1 MVPSTG
7 YLKYFKLYLYDEGFV
22 VQMPEAAEPKKIPPF
37 QPQNKLFHVL
47 KESTRGGDMLGIETV
62 GALNDYVTWQR
73 QSKGTASGTGGNA
86 GEEDCADRRA
96 DCRKSAEKVCLD
108 RRSFFVRKDYIFQ
121 TAFHPAR
128 VSGLVP
134 HPISVDDYFKNRVD
148 TPLDAEGKPNYEC
161 LEALDVELLITI

>member
-1 MVPSTG
+1 M
-7 YLKYFKLYLYDEGFV
+7 
-22 VQMPEAAEPKKIPPF
+22 QMPEAAEPEKIPPF

-62 GALNDYVTWQR
+62 GALNDYVTGGSC

-121 TAFHPAR
+121 TAFHPAPGKR
-128 VSGLVP
+128 SGP
-134 HPISVDDYFKNRVD
+134 ASDF
-148 TPLDAEGKPNYEC
+148 GG
-161 LEALDVELLITI
+161 